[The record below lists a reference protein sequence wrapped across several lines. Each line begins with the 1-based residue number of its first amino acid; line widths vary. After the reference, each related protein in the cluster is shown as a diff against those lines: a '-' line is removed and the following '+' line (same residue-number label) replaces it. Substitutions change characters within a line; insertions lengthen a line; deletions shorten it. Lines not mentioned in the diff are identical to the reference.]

1 MSKTLTEK
9 TLVVAHRGASAYAPE
24 NTMEAFRLAADMKA
38 DGIEIDVHF
47 SKDGHIVIIH
57 DEKIDR
63 TSNGQ
68 GKVTDY
74 TLDELK
80 FFDFGYK
87 FNGGVKGVK
96 IPTLNELYDFLLT
109 NDMILNI
116 EIKSADPKLPAAL
129 DELTKK
135 YGLEDRIIYSSFN
148 HLQLK
153 RMLDVNKDAF
163 VAPLYAFNMLNAWDY
178 AENMNALASHPN
190 YSQITVNF
198 ADYVDRCHEKGIRVH
213 PWTCDDP
220 EIIKLLA
227 DKGCDAVITNV
238 PDKAREA
245 LGYNA

>member
-116 EIKSADPKLPAAL
+116 EIKSGDPKLPAAL

-163 VAPLYAFNMLNAWDY
+163 VAPLYSFNMLNAWDY